1 MAKKLA
7 GIIAPITTPFVNE
20 DVSLEHLKSNMR
32 KYRDTGL
39 AGFFAIGSNGESKSL
54 TEDEKLKIVE
64 VVLQEKADRQVVMA
78 GTGYESTRQTVAF
91 SKKVADM
98 GVDFVSVVTP
108 SYFKK
113 SLTDDALIGYYNDVA
128 DAVPIPVL
136 AYNAPG
142 FTGMTLSARVI
153 EKISRHPNVAGMKDT
168 SAGNMSSYLSVC
180 GDDFDILSGT
190 VSTLF
195 TAMLEGAK
203 GGVVSLANAFPAICC
218 ELYDSCK
225 AGELDRARRL
235 HYQLFALNRSV
246 SGSFGVAGVKYAM
259 DLSGYYGGDPRL
271 PLLPLNRENQQ
282 FISEAI
288 SKTGLLNE

>member
-1 MAKKLA
+1 MTKKLA

-20 DVSLEHLKSNMR
+20 DVSYEHLKSNMR
-32 KYRDTGL
+32 KYSETGL
-39 AGFFAIGSNGESKSL
+39 AGFFALGSNGESKSL
-54 TEDEKLKIVE
+54 TEDEKLKILD
-64 VVLQEKADRQVVMA
+64 VVLQEKADRQLVMA
-78 GTGYESTRQTVAF
+78 GTGYESTKQTVAF
-91 SKKVADM
+91 SKKVAAM
-98 GVDFVSVVTP
+98 GVDFISVITP

-113 SLTDDALIGYYNDVA
+113 RLTDDALIGYYNDVA

-203 GGVVSLANAFPAICC
+203 GGVVSLANAFPVPCC
-218 ELYDSCK
+218 ELYEFCK

-235 HYQLFALNRSV
+235 HYLLFTLNRSV

-259 DLSGYYGGDPRL
+259 ELAGYYGGDPRL
-271 PLLPLNRENQQ
+271 PLLPLNRESQQ
-282 FISEAI
+282 FISE
-288 SKTGLLNE
+288 SVSRTGLLND

>member
-54 TEDEKLKIVE
+54 TEEKLKIVE

-113 SLTDDALIGYYNDVA
+113 RLTDDALIGYYNDVA

-235 HYQLFALNRSV
+235 HYLLFALNRSV

>member
-32 KYRDTGL
+32 KYRDTGV

-64 VVLQEKADRQVVMA
+64 VVLQEKADHQLVMA

-91 SKKVADM
+91 SKKVAVM

-113 SLTDDALIGYYNDVA
+113 RLTDDALIGYYNDVA

-142 FTGMTLSARVI
+142 FTGMTLSSGVI

-168 SAGNMSSYLSVC
+168 STGNMSSYLSVC

-225 AGELDRARRL
+225 SGELDKARRL
-235 HYQLFALNRSV
+235 HYLLFTLNRSV

-259 DLSGYYGGDPRL
+259 DLAGYYGGDPRL
-271 PLLPLNRENQQ
+271 PLLPLNGEGQQ
-282 FISEAI
+282 FISDAI

>member
-1 MAKKLA
+1 MAKKIA

-20 DVSLEHLKSNMR
+20 EVSLECLKSNMR
-32 KYRDTGL
+32 KYSETGL
-39 AGFFAIGSNGESKSL
+39 AGFFALGSNGESKSL
-54 TEDEKLKIVE
+54 TEDEKLKILD
-64 VVLQEKADRQVVMA
+64 VVLQEKADRQLVMA
-78 GTGYESTRQTVAF
+78 GTGYESTKQTVAF
-91 SKKVADM
+91 SKKVAAM

-113 SLTDDALIGYYNDVA
+113 HLTDNALIGYYNEVA

-203 GGVVSLANAFPAICC
+203 GGVVSLANAFPAPCC
-218 ELYDSCK
+218 ELYESCK
-225 AGELDRARRL
+225 AGELDSARRL
-235 HYQLFALNRSV
+235 HYLLFTLNRSV

-259 DLSGYYGGDPRL
+259 DLAGYYGGDPRL
-271 PLLPLNRENQQ
+271 PLLPLNRESQQ

>member
-64 VVLQEKADRQVVMA
+64 VVLQGKADHQLVMA
-78 GTGYESTRQTVAF
+78 GTGCESTRQTVAF
-91 SKKVADM
+91 SKKVAAM

-113 SLTDDALIGYYNDVA
+113 RLTDDALIGYYNDVA

-136 AYNAPG
+136 TYNAPG
-142 FTGMTLSARVI
+142 FTGMTLSAGVI

-168 SAGNMSSYLSVC
+168 SKGNMSSYLSVC

-195 TAMLEGAK
+195 TAMMEGAK

-225 AGELDRARRL
+225 SGELDKARRL
-235 HYQLFALNRSV
+235 HYLLFTLNRSV

-259 DLSGYYGGDPRL
+259 DLADYHGGDPRL
-271 PLLPLNRENQQ
+271 PLLPLNREGQQ
-282 FISEAI
+282 FISQAI

>member
-32 KYRDTGL
+32 KYRDTGV

-64 VVLQEKADRQVVMA
+64 VVLQEKADHQLVMA

-91 SKKVADM
+91 SKKVAVM

-113 SLTDDALIGYYNDVA
+113 RLTDDALLGYYNDVA

-190 VSTLF
+190 CL
-195 TAMLEGAK
+195 
-203 GGVVSLANAFPAICC
+203 
-218 ELYDSCK
+218 LYTSP
-225 AGELDRARRL
+225 
-235 HYQLFALNRSV
+235 S
-246 SGSFGVAGVKYAM
+246 
-259 DLSGYYGGDPRL
+259 PRD
-271 PLLPLNRENQQ
+271 
-282 FISEAI
+282 
-288 SKTGLLNE
+288 

>member
-113 SLTDDALIGYYNDVA
+113 RLTDDALIGYYNDVA

-142 FTGMTLSARVI
+142 YTGMTLSARVI

-235 HYQLFALNRSV
+235 HYLLFALNRSV

>member
-1 MAKKLA
+1 MTKKLA

-20 DVSLEHLKSNMR
+20 DVSLDHLKSNMR
-32 KYRDTGL
+32 KYRDTGV

-64 VVLQEKADRQVVMA
+64 VVLQEKADHQLVMA

-91 SKKVADM
+91 SKKVAVM

-113 SLTDDALIGYYNDVA
+113 RLTDDALLGYYNDVA

-203 GGVVSLANAFPAICC
+203 GGVVSLANAFPALCC

-225 AGELDRARRL
+225 TGELDKARRL
-235 HYQLFALNRSV
+235 HYLLFALNRSV

-259 DLSGYYGGDPRL
+259 DLAGYYGGDPRL

-282 FISEAI
+282 LISDAI

>member
-1 MAKKLA
+1 
-7 GIIAPITTPFVNE
+7 
-20 DVSLEHLKSNMR
+20 
-32 KYRDTGL
+32 
-39 AGFFAIGSNGESKSL
+39 
-54 TEDEKLKIVE
+54 
-64 VVLQEKADRQVVMA
+64 
-78 GTGYESTRQTVAF
+78 
-91 SKKVADM
+91 
-98 GVDFVSVVTP
+98 
-108 SYFKK
+108 
-113 SLTDDALIGYYNDVA
+113 LIGYYNDVA

-168 SAGNMSSYLSVC
+168 STGNMSSYLSVC

-235 HYQLFALNRSV
+235 HYLLFALNRSV